1 MEKTLAYWENKN
13 SSNAGG
19 GSISKGGNSKAP
31 VISAPQINNNTPNI
45 STSNPKTVNYK
56 IDFGGKSLELLGD
69 PSQQNLMNDFLTEL
83 EQLNRAR

>member
-19 GSISKGGNSKAP
+19 GSISTGGNSAP

-69 PSQQNLMNDFLTEL
+69 PSHKI
-83 EQLNRAR
+83 